1 MKKNSF
7 YILYKS
13 PLAIVGFLIIV
24 AGFFAYS
31 KMKVELLPNVTFP
44 KIKVIADNGEQP
56 VENMLIGV
64 TQPLEEAIK
73 TSENLNLLQSTT
85 SRGSCEISAF
95 FKWNTDINLAK
106 QQIEAAIAQV
116 RSELP
121 VSLKVQIEKMNP
133 SILPVA
139 GYSLEGALSPMELKT
154 LATYTVKP
162 YLEQIQGI
170 RQIAVTGGKNKEYRI
185 VLNQDKLS
193 QLRLTPNDI
202 NDVLSQANFIEAAG
216 YASEHN
222 RLYLIITDASIRN
235 LEKLKNTVIRNSP
248 QGRIL
253 LKDVAEIKIVG
264 QLEYIKIKANGK
276 DVPLVA
282 VMKQPEANLS
292 DINAELQQRISDL
305 NTSILPQGVTLRPY
319 YNQADFVGEAI
330 NSIRD
335 VLWIGIL
342 LAIIITIL
350 FLKSYRSS
358 LIILITVPVSLLL
371 TIVMMFSLGYN
382 FNIMTLGAIAA
393 AIGLVIDDAVVVV
406 EQIHRTHEEHPGS
419 TYREL
424 IPKAMKYL
432 LPAMIGSS
440 LSTLVIFLPFF
451 IMTGVAGAYFQIMTN
466 TMIVTLIASFFV
478 SWIFLP
484 VFYILFFGD
493 KKEKKLKAATV
504 HKKSWVLF
512 FVKRP
517 VISLFF
523 ILLMIGTMVVIFPKL
538 PSGFL
543 PEMDEGAIVLDFDS
557 PPGTSLDVTEEM
569 LVQVD
574 KIVEN
579 TPEVESFSRRTG
591 TQMGF
596 FITEPSRGDYL
607 IKLKTDRSLSTGQVI
622 DKIRVQIEEKLPA
635 LTVDFGQVIGDMLG
649 DLMSSTQPIEIKLFG
664 NDEKQ
669 IQEYSAKIA
678 SLVESV
684 QGTADVF
691 DGIVIAGPSVTINPK
706 FANLKEFGLSP
717 ADLQLQ
723 LKTRVGGV
731 LVSSVQENLRFCDVR
746 MVYPGYEKNGYDNI
760 INSKVFLPDGVLVPL
775 KRFADIQL
783 TKGVAEINR
792 ENLKKVGYITAR
804 LNNRDLG
811 STLKDV
817 QSKIKHSIQ
826 LPVGMNIEYGG
837 AYKEQRQAFKE
848 LFLILVIA
856 IFLVFV
862 ILLFLYRK
870 LNIALLLSFLI
881 LLAPAGSA
889 ILLFLLHMPLNVGSY
904 IGIIMIIGIVGE
916 AAIFT
921 YLQYTQERKKGE
933 NVQEAIV
940 YSISIRLRPKLMTA
954 ISAIA
959 ALIPLALGI
968 GSGAQMHQSLAI
980 AVIGGLLIALPVLL
994 IVLPSLLN
1002 IVEGN
1007 SKDALYPQKRNYDG
1021 E

>member
-7 YILYKS
+7 YTIYKN
-13 PLAIVGFLIIV
+13 PLSIVGFIIII
-24 AGFFAYS
+24 AGLFAYS

-73 TSENLNLLQSTT
+73 TSENLELLQSTT

-95 FKWNTDINLAK
+95 FNWSSDINLAR

-121 VSLKVQIEKMNP
+121 TSLKIEVEKMNP
-133 SILPVA
+133 SILAMA
-139 GYSLEGALSPMELKT
+139 GYSLEGNLSPVELKT

-162 YLEQIQGI
+162 YLEQIPGV
-170 RQIAVTGGKNKEYRI
+170 RQVAVTGGRNKEYQV
-185 VLNQDKLS
+185 VLNRNKLS
-193 QLRLTPNDI
+193 QLGLTPMLI
-202 NDVLSQANFIEAAG
+202 YEVLAQANFIGAAG
-216 YASEHN
+216 YANESN
-222 RLYLIITDASIRN
+222 RLYLTITDASIRN
-235 LEKLKNTVIRNSP
+235 IHELENTLVRNSSSG
-248 QGRIL
+248 QIL
-253 LKDVAEIKIVG
+253 LKDVAEIKIAG

-292 DINAELQQRISDL
+292 DVNVELQKRVSDL
-305 NTSILPQGVTLRPY
+305 NTGMLPQGVVLRPY

-335 VLWIGIL
+335 VLWIGLL

-350 FLKSYRSS
+350 FLQSFRSS
-358 LIILITVPVSLLL
+358 LIILLTVPVSLLL
-371 TIVMMFSLGYN
+371 SIIMMLSLGYN

-406 EQIHRTHEEHPGS
+406 EQIHRTHEEHPES
-419 TYREL
+419 KYREL

-440 LSTLVIFLPFF
+440 LSTLVIFFPFR
-451 IMTGVAGAYFQIMTN
+451 IMTGVAGAYFRIMTN
-466 TMIVTLIASFFV
+466 TMMITLVASFFV
-478 SWIFLP
+478 SWIMLP
-484 VFYILFFGD
+484 VFYIVFFGG
-493 KKEKKLKAATV
+493 KKEKRLKTV
-504 HKKSWVLF
+504 TVQKKAWVLF

-517 VISLFF
+517 VVSILFSTA
-523 ILLMIGTMVVIFPKL
+523 LVVCTIYIFPKL

-557 PPGTSLDVTEEM
+557 PPGTSLKATEEM
-569 LVQVD
+569 LEQVD
-574 KIVEN
+574 AIIEN
-579 TPEVESFSRRTG
+579 ISEVESFSRRTG

-607 IKLKTDRSLSTGQVI
+607 IKLKPNHSLTTEEVI
-622 DKIRVQIEEKLPA
+622 DEIRVKIEEKLPS
-635 LTVDFGQVIGDMLG
+635 LIVDFGQVIGDMLG
-649 DLMSSTQPIEIKLFG
+649 DLMSSVQPIEIKLFG
-664 NDEKQ
+664 DDEKQ
-669 IQEYSAKIA
+669 IQEYSKKIA
-678 SLVESV
+678 SLVENV
-684 QGTADVF
+684 NGTADVF
-691 DGIVIAGPSVTINPK
+691 DGIVVAGPSFTIKPK
-706 FANLKEFGLSP
+706 YANLKEYGVGLN
-717 ADLQLQ
+717 DLQIQLQ
-723 LKTRVGGV
+723 TQTGGLKASTI
-731 LVSSVQENLRFCDVR
+731 QEQLRFCDVR
-746 MVYPGYEKNGYDNI
+746 MVYPDYEKTGYNQI
-760 INSKVFLPDGVLVPL
+760 IDSKVFLPDGALVPL
-775 KRFADIQL
+775 QRFADISVSG
-783 TKGVAEINR
+783 GVAEINR

-811 STLKDV
+811 STLKDIRSV
-817 QSKIKHSIQ
+817 IEQNIV
-826 LPVGMNIEYGG
+826 LPSGMNIEFGG
-837 AYKEQRQAFKE
+837 AYKEQQQAFKE
-848 LFLILVIA
+848 LFLILLMAV
-856 IFLVFV
+856 FLVFT

-870 LNIALLLSFLI
+870 LKVALLLIFLV

-889 ILLFLLHMPLNVGSY
+889 LLLFLLNVPLNVGSY

-921 YLQYTQERKKGE
+921 YLQYIEERKKGE

-954 ISAIA
+954 LSAIV
-959 ALIPLALGI
+959 ALFPLALGL

-994 IVLPSLLN
+994 IVLPSFLN
-1002 IVEGN
+1002 MIE
-1007 SKDALYPQKRNYDG
+1007 K
-1021 E
+1021 